1 MTAGIL
7 TIVIRCPPFW
17 LTWLFVS
24 LPSLNNEINSSLHRP
39 VLLDPIMST
48 LVLLLHPVVARRRS
62 KFIYKSLLAIWS
74 FNVCGQTFCHCV
86 IQIENYYLSA
96 GRRTNCSF
104 QKFFPLCISVELL
117 FCSDEPSGVFF
128 LFGRDFL
135 VLSFAWHFKHG
146 IFPSSYSFSDSPQF
160 PSFPIYSKSL
170 S

>member
-1 MTAGIL
+1 MSFDVL
-7 TIVIRCPPFW
+7 PFD
-17 LTWLFVS
+17 WLFVS

-74 FNVCGQTFCHCV
+74 FNVCGQTFCHYV

-104 QKFFPLCISVELL
+104 QKFFPLCISVELF

-128 LFGRDFL
+128 YLGETSL
-135 VLSFAWHFKHG
+135 CYHSLG
-146 IFPSSYSFSDSPQF
+146 ISNTVFFPLPIL
-160 PSFPIYSKSL
+160 FPIHRNFLRFQFTRNLYPRRVT
-170 S
+170 